1 MLTKSMC
8 ISAIQQVNVVL
19 PIGPSEECGVHTRHQ
34 CYHTLFMKHDFHSP
48 VQLSSRCM
56 PYAVKMS
63 SENGSKTLLCFTRW
77 QPHFAEETETGTS
90 RFCIIYIILYSLCML
105 GGVYKIAVV
114 LTVRLLSILGNTVGM
129 QNCLLL
135 CLCIGTT

>member
-1 MLTKSMC
+1 MLTKTVC

-19 PIGPSEECGVHTRHQ
+19 PIGPSEECGVHTSHQ
-34 CYHTLFMKHDFHSP
+34 CYHTLCMKHHFHSP
-48 VQLSSRCM
+48 VQLSSHCM

-63 SENGSKTLLCFTRW
+63 SENGSKTLLCFTGW
-77 QPHFAEETETGTS
+77 QTHVAEETETGAS
-90 RFCIIYIILYSLCML
+90 RFCIIYAILYSSCIL

-114 LTVRLLSILGNTVGM
+114 LTVSLLSILGNTVGM

-135 CLCIGTT
+135 CLCLGTT